1 MFSLTLSPY
10 CWSVCLSETWS
21 YQPFSYLIS
30 EHSPV
35 NLKGFDYTYHFCG
48 GVIIDEK
55 NILTAGHCQINGETF
70 INHEKI
76 TVNAGD
82 YNINKADGESEYE
95 VCGWTVH
102 PEYVKIE
109 RKDTQPYIRAPDI
122 AILHLCEPLIFRKGK
137 FDIILI

>member
-1 MFSLTLSPY
+1 MGLDANNSDNFHDGNPY
-10 CWSVCLSETWS
+10 QYE
-21 YQPFSYLIS
+21 Q
-30 EHSPV
+30 
-35 NLKGFDYTYHFCG
+35 CG

-70 INHEKI
+70 INYESI
-76 TVNAGD
+76 IVSAGD
-82 YNINKADGESEYE
+82 HNIKKKGDGESEHE

-122 AILHLCEPLIFRKGK
+122 AILHLCEPLMFRKGK

>member
-1 MFSLTLSPY
+1 MM
-10 CWSVCLSETWS
+10 E
-21 YQPFSYLIS
+21 
-30 EHSPV
+30 EG
-35 NLKGFDYTYHFCG
+35 KGEPSFLRCG

-55 NILTAGHCQINGETF
+55 NILTAAHCQRNKKTF
-70 INHEKI
+70 IKHDNI
-76 TVNAGD
+76 IVIAGEH
-82 YNINKADGESEYE
+82 NIKKSDGKTKHE